1 MSGESTGDT
10 EIAFC
15 PWSGGPLS
23 YLGLTGKS
31 AWLDVWGYCQTDKLG
46 RAQYSDDNL
55 LNWNDLDSGRFLTP
69 GKFYFNFLTKISNQ
83 TKPNQSIGS
92 GGFSY
97 FKGIFE
103 V

>member
-31 AWLDVWGYCQTDKLG
+31 AWLDIAKLT
-46 RAQYSDDNL
+46 
-55 LNWNDLDSGRFLTP
+55 NWEE
-69 GKFYFNFLTKISNQ
+69 
-83 TKPNQSIGS
+83 PNIQMTTFGIGMIWTLED
-92 GGFSY
+92 F
-97 FKGIFE
+97 
-103 V
+103 